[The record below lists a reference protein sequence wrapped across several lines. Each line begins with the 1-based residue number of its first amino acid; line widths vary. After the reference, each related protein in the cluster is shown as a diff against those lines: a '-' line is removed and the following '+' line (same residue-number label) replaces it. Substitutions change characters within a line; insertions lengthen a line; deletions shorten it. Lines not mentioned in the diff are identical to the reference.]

1 MNAPLVHQALIAKKQ
16 QLLSLELAM
25 LAIIAQKGQQ
35 QQLRILA
42 QLELTQ
48 LPPEL
53 ELSLNVLFA
62 KQEITVTLLAQDQ

>member
-1 MNAPLVHQALIAKKQ
+1 
-16 QLLSLELAM
+16 M